1 MLHPTRALFAIIAVL
16 TGFFQASPSRAGELV
31 VDLSKHLVAISTAFT
46 GADVLLFGAV
56 NGPGDIIVTVRG
68 PDEDVE
74 VYRKSRRMGIWVN
87 GEKARF
93 NKVPAYYATAS
104 NRPIEEFANEGLLGR
119 HQIGVENLH
128 LKPAESRKDAAAF
141 TKALVRTKA
150 DQGLYLLDSANV
162 TFLGNQ
168 LFRTDL
174 TFPANIPTGTY
185 MVGIYLVRDN
195 HVVGAE
201 VTPLIINKTGVS
213 ADLFFFAHDYS
224 ALYGIAAI
232 VIAAAAGWLAS
243 IVFRKG

>member
-119 HQIGVENLH
+119 HQIGVE
-128 LKPAESRKDAAAF
+128 KPNSQLPSLC
-141 TKALVRTKA
+141 LVNYPLLREFRCFFRLRT
-150 DQGLYLLDSANV
+150 
-162 TFLGNQ
+162 
-168 LFRTDL
+168 LFRQ
-174 TFPANIPTGTY
+174 P
-185 MVGIYLVRDN
+185 LV
-195 HVVGAE
+195 
-201 VTPLIINKTGVS
+201 
-213 ADLFFFAHDYS
+213 
-224 ALYGIAAI
+224 
-232 VIAAAAGWLAS
+232 
-243 IVFRKG
+243 